1 MFLFPE
7 KMFLESLKLDV
18 DLAEELPK
26 EETQF
31 LIESKRFHQ
40 IQSRVKIKTF
50 IFVPHNCSRSQSNH
64 LLAKIRIKFN
74 VQKL

>member
-18 DLAEELPK
+18 DLTEELPK

-40 IQSRVKIKTF
+40 IQSRVKTKSF
-50 IFVPHNCSRSQSNH
+50 IYVSHNCSRSQSNH
-64 LLAKIRIKFN
+64 LLVKIRIKFN
-74 VQKL
+74 VRKL